1 VTDPPLVIVDTATAY
16 GLGFEIVRAR
26 SLLPVGNSELAE
38 LPVMDSVLADAAVA
52 VAEPLPPAVHAAHA
66 VAAPTNAPIVRANVS
81 QRLRE
86 NPFDTTIHLRFDD
99 QPDVQPS
106 DLCPYIGVRT
116 AYL

>member
-1 VTDPPLVIVDTATAY
+1 MLDRMTEGPQRYIVIA
-16 GLGFEIVRAR
+16 
-26 SLLPVGNSELAE
+26 
-38 LPVMDSVLADAAVA
+38 
-52 VAEPLPPAVHAAHA
+52 A
-66 VAAPTNAPIVRANVS
+66 VAAPTNAPTVRAKVS